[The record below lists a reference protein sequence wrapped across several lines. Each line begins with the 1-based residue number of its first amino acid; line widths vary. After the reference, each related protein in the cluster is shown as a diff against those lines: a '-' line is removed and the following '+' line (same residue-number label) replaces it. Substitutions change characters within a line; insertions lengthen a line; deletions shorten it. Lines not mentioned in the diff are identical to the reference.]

1 MNTLKTE
8 IRRLEQLF
16 TFSKRENGETFFHA
30 KNSCS
35 DSDRDLIRS
44 FHGMDIL
51 PDDFRFETIV
61 NLLDKLNEYEFETV
75 EDIEYKGIDH
85 EIVDSL
91 VDVYTGHLTAWL
103 ASHNCRLEF
112 CNEAVNEGLIDGSD
126 IIKTMQCGQYL
137 EIEMIMNNILSHLET
152 VENNTELELGE

>member
-1 MNTLKTE
+1 MNTLKRE

-16 TFSKRENGETFFHA
+16 TFSKRENGETFFHP
-30 KNSCS
+30 KNSCN

-75 EDIEYKGIDH
+75 EDIRDHGIDH
-85 EIVDSL
+85 EIVDRL
-91 VDVYTGHLTAWL
+91 IDVYTAHLTAWL
-103 ASHNCRLEF
+103 ASHNSRVEF
-112 CNEAVNEGLIDGSD
+112 CNEAVSEGLVEGSD

-137 EIEMIMNNILSHLET
+137 EIQMIMNNILSHLES
-152 VENNTELELGE
+152 VENNDELNLGE

>member
-30 KNSCS
+30 KNSCT

-61 NLLDKLNEYEFETV
+61 NLLDKLNEYDFENV
-75 EDIEYKGIDH
+75 DQLRDH
-85 EIVDSL
+85 AGDCEIVDSL
-91 VDVYTGHLTAWL
+91 VDVYTAHLTAWL
-103 ASHNCRLEF
+103 ASHNNRVEF
-112 CNEAVNEGLIDGSD
+112 CNEAVSEGLADGSD

-137 EIEMIMNNILSHLET
+137 EIQMIMNNILNHLET
-152 VENNTELELGE
+152 VENNDELELGE